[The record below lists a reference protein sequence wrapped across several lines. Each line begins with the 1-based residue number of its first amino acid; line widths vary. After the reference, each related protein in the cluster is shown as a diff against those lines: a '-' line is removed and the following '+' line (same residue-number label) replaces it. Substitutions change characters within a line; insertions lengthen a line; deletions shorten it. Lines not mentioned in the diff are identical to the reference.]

1 MKGKQLTL
9 PLAVD
14 IEAPEQKPIRDLAP
28 IAKTFCQEL
37 ERQKYYAVLYSM
49 VSWFRTKLSSKE
61 LNAYDRWIA
70 HVGVSAPKFDKPYGM
85 WQFTWE
91 AKVDGI
97 LGNVDENVCYKDYPQ
112 ILKKAGL
119 NHLNG

>member
-1 MKGKQLTL
+1 MPTTDGLL
-9 PLAVD
+9 MWECPH
-14 IEAPEQKPIRDLAP
+14 PN
-28 IAKTFCQEL
+28 
-37 ERQKYYAVLYSM
+37 S
-49 VSWFRTKLSSKE
+49 
-61 LNAYDRWIA
+61 
-70 HVGVSAPKFDKPYGM
+70 KPYGM